1 MEKKE
6 EDHRRT
12 NGSSSGYRKR
22 LMRRVNEETHIQ
34 EPAPRLR
41 LGELNAEKFEC
52 LIFVCGFQSPADTEY
67 RLRLLKS
74 TDKDANAMLED
85 LILEYRRLN
94 NVNLDNKDDSPADAV
109 LISYSATSMLG
120 QSPAIQVTLVDLPV
134 VQQPAEPQQN
144 VDYQPPAQ
152 APVDVHC

>member
-1 MEKKE
+1 M
-6 EDHRRT
+6 
-12 NGSSSGYRKR
+12 
-22 LMRRVNEETHIQ
+22 
-34 EPAPRLR
+34 R

-94 NVNLDNKDDSPADAV
+94 NVNLDNKVVENSNAIETIGVAAVPDKPKRFECKEEPNKRFKYPA
-109 LISYSATSMLG
+109 G
-120 QSPAIQVTLVDLPV
+120 
-134 VQQPAEPQQN
+134 
-144 VDYQPPAQ
+144 
-152 APVDVHC
+152 C